1 LRSGPLTAR
10 QRSPHLGDDGFGM
23 AEEVRGRE
31 SQDPVASTDE
41 GVLAAIVFNQAVAMV
56 ATVVFDDEAV

>member
-1 LRSGPLTAR
+1 
-10 QRSPHLGDDGFGM
+10 M